1 MRKPVDHKNKSAIL
15 RAEKK
20 KHRNCEGTEQL
31 QNTENNRADF
41 RKNRRTKQ

>member
-1 MRKPVDHKNKSAIL
+1 MPVDHKNKSAIL